1 MTTPTFKPLLSAVF
15 LFLLTVRQVPA
26 AVIDLFTDGPQT
38 AGITAQPTRDNR
50 NAIPLTDSLF
60 ESRSLYVGYNTE
72 RASIQNRALTYEL
85 PLNPITPD
93 DRGYFG
99 LNYTSSTPVDL
110 LGDGATAFLVKF
122 EFFEATFPYSL
133 GFYVGDPGL
142 QGSSY
147 KFLIRDFS
155 TGLVSSAEAVIPFS
169 YFSKTDLTQVK
180 FLGIDASRMPAGSS
194 FVISSIT
201 TVPEPSVAL
210 LTSGFAIVC
219 LFHRR
224 RNHPPALLE

>member
-1 MTTPTFKPLLSAVF
+1 MTTPSFKPSLLAVL
-15 LFLLTVRQVPA
+15 LFLLTVHQMPA

-50 NAIPLTDSLF
+50 NAIPLKGSLF
-60 ESRSLYVGYNTE
+60 ESRSLYVRYNTE
-72 RASIQNRALTYEL
+72 RASIQNGALTYEL

-99 LNYTSSTPVDL
+99 LNYASSIPVDL

-122 EFFEATFPYSL
+122 EFFEATFPYIITL
-133 GFYVGDPGL
+133 YVGDWR
-142 QGSSY
+142 QNDSY
-147 KFLIRDFS
+147 GKFSIQDFN
-155 TGLVSSAEAVIPFS
+155 TGLVSSAEAVIPFHA
-169 YFSKTDLTQVK
+169 FSKTDLTQVE
-180 FLGIDASRMPAGSS
+180 FLGIYASRMPAGSS

-210 LTSGFAIVC
+210 LTSGLAMVFLC
-219 LFHRR
+219 HRR
-224 RNHPPALLE
+224 RSHPPALWE